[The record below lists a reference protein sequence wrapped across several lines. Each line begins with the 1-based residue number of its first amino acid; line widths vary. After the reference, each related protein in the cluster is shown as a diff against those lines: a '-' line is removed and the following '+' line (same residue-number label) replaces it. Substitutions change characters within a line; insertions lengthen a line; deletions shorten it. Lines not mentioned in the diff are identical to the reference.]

1 MKKMVMKIN
10 NIAQNPA
17 ELAAMTRDVKLAL
30 PSVLS
35 PISSVEYDS
44 RLAVEGCLFVAVQGY
59 NVDGHDFVEQA
70 VSNGAAAVLISENR
84 LEAFRHLAEKGCAV
98 FTTNNTREAL
108 SEISAAF
115 YGFPSDD
122 MKVIGVTGTN
132 GKTSVTY
139 MIESVLRE
147 CGFNC
152 GVIGTINSRW
162 NGNEYTSLNTTPES
176 RDIQKILRSM
186 KEDGVEYAVMEV
198 SSHALA
204 LDRVAHINFDCAVFT
219 NLTGEHLDFHHDMDD
234 YFEAKLR
241 LFDLLEASPKK
252 EKTAAVNIDDEYG
265 ARIFASREKYGYKI
279 NGFGLG
285 DSADFLADAAS
296 VENRIS
302 GLSYSMLRPFAGAR
316 ISLNCAGG
324 FQLYNSL
331 SVVSALAS
339 INIPFEAICRG
350 LAGLRGVPGRFDVVS
365 EGGVSAII
373 DYAHTGDALS
383 KLLDSVNGVR
393 TGKIITV
400 FGCGGDRDKTKRPL
414 MGKIASEK
422 SDVAVVTS
430 DNPRTEAPDSI
441 IADIVAGISSKN
453 YIVIPDRASAIREA
467 AVMAGEGDILVI
479 AGKGHEDY
487 QILGKEK
494 IHFDDR
500 EEAQKALYARS
511 RN

>member
-1 MKKMVMKIN
+1 MKTN
-10 NIAQNPA
+10 NIVRNPA
-17 ELAAMTRDVKLAL
+17 ELAAKTRGVSLAL

-44 RLAVEGCLFVAVQGY
+44 RLAGKGSLFVAVQGY
-59 NVDGHDFVEQA
+59 NVDGHNFVGQA
-70 VSNGAAAVLISENR
+70 ASAGASAVLVAENR
-84 LEAFRHLAEKGCAV
+84 LDAFRHLAEKGCAV
-98 FTTNNTREAL
+98 FTAKNTREAL

-115 YGFPSDD
+115 YGFPSDG

-152 GVIGTINSRW
+152 GVTGTVNSRW
-162 NGNEYTSLNTTPES
+162 NGSEYPSSNTTPES
-176 RDIQKILRSM
+176 RDIQKILYSM
-186 KEDGVEYAVMEV
+186 KEEGVEYAVMEV

-204 LDRVAHINFDCAVFT
+204 LDRVSHVNFDAAVFT
-219 NLTGEHLDFHHDMDD
+219 NLTGEHLDFHRDMDD
-234 YFEAKLR
+234 YFAAKLR
-241 LFDLLEASPKK
+241 LFDLLESSPKK

-265 ARIFASREKYGYKI
+265 ARIFASREKYTSKVS
-279 NGFGLG
+279 GFGLG
-285 DSADFLADAAS
+285 ASADFMADSAS

-302 GLSYSMLRPFAGAR
+302 GLSYSMLRPFPGAR

-339 INIPFEAICRG
+339 MKIPLETICRG
-350 LAGLRGVPGRFDVVS
+350 LAALKGVPGRFDVVS
-365 EGGVSAII
+365 EGGVSAVI

-393 TGKIITV
+393 TGRVITV
-400 FGCGGDRDKTKRPL
+400 FGCGGDRDKTKRPV

-430 DNPRTEAPDSI
+430 DNPRTESPDSI
-441 IADIVAGISSKN
+441 IDDIVAGISGKN

-467 AVMAGEGDILVI
+467 AAMAGEGDILVI

-500 EEAQKALYARS
+500 EEARKALYARS
-511 RN
+511 NI